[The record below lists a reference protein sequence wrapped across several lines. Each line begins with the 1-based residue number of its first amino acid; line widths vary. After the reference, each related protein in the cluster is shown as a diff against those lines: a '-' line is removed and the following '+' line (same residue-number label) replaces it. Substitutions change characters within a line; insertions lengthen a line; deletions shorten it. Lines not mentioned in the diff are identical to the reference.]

1 MTTQPTFYP
10 ALPLAD
16 LQASPKNPRKYF
28 DLVKLEELAQSIREK
43 GIVQPLLARPIYGE
57 DGQKSH
63 LELVVGERRYRAAL
77 LAEQTTVPCTVREL
91 SDRDAYEIMAIENVQ
106 RVDMSPAEEAEAYR
120 ELRNTFD
127 YTVEMIA
134 EKVGKSQTYVYQRL
148 KLADMD
154 DAAKADLA
162 AGHLPLRFALAIAR
176 LPLGRQAEALG
187 RAYEFEKHPVPF
199 SDFQRDLERHFMLDL
214 ATAAFSKSSEKLV
227 PEAGSCK
234 KCTKRT
240 GTNPTLFDDLT
251 EKDSCTDSNCYN
263 GKLDAHL
270 VEQQA
275 KLAAKGPLI
284 QISDR
289 WSTGDRDQNI
299 LPSRA
304 FREANKDDAEE
315 QVVSVLV
322 VEGHDRGKLRKVVLD
337 ESAHQW
343 LNGDTTKPTKQENS
357 HAVEHEK
364 RVKTAEFLTKL
375 RFAVFQEIAWSLDPQ
390 TINMSFALS
399 FICRYGQRSIY
410 EKRAK
415 AALFEA
421 LQLAAPDSPG
431 WPEDF
436 FSATLNEEQLLLRG
450 ILIAAC
456 YELVVQPFG
465 VLVELTDQ
473 LTELAAQLEID
484 VPLIRKQLKEKDKS
498 ATKKKAKP
506 QPEEIAPDS
515 TDAEEAQEAP
525 KRKAG
530 RPAKAKPEVDPEAPK
545 PKRGRPPGKRKTATA
560 EEKGAEE

>member
-1 MTTQPTFYP
+1 MITQPSFYP
-10 ALPLAD
+10 ELPLAQ
-16 LQASPKNPRKYF
+16 LQASPKNPRKFF

-43 GIVQPLLARPIYGE
+43 GIVQPLLARPVYDAEGNV
-57 DGQKSH
+57 KH
-63 LELVVGERRYRAAL
+63 YELVVGERRYRASL
-77 LAEQTTVPCTVREL
+77 LAQQTSVPCTVREL
-91 SDRDAYEIMAIENVQ
+91 SDADAYEIMAIENLQ
-106 RVDMSPAEEAEAYR
+106 RVDMSPAEEAEAYNEFR
-120 ELRNTFD
+120 TNFG

-134 EKVGKSQTYVYQRL
+134 EKVGKSQSYVYQRL
-148 KLADMD
+148 KLADMN

-176 LPLGRQAEALG
+176 LPLERQEEALEC
-187 RAYEFEKHPVPF
+187 AYEYDKHKVPF
-199 SDFQRDLERHFMLDL
+199 ADFQRDLERHFMLDL

-251 EKDSCTDSNCYN
+251 ENDSCTDSTCYN

-270 VEQQA
+270 IEQQA

-284 QISDR
+284 QITDR
-289 WSTGDRDQNI
+289 WSSGDRAQNI
-299 LPSRA
+299 LPDKA
-304 FREANKDDAEE
+304 FREANKDDAED
-315 QVVSVLV
+315 QIVSVLV
-322 VEGHDRGKLRKVVLD
+322 VEGHDRGKLRKVVLN

-343 LNGDTTKPTKQENS
+343 LNGEVKEPAKPENTY
-357 HAVEHEK
+357 AKEQEK
-364 RVKTAEFLTKL
+364 RVKQAEFLTKL

-399 FICRYGQRSIY
+399 FICRYGQRSVY

-421 LQLAAPDSPG
+421 LQLAAPDNPG

-436 FSATLNEEQLLLRG
+436 FSATLNEDQLLLRG
-450 ILIAAC
+450 ILVAAC
-456 YELVVQPFG
+456 YELVVQPYA

-484 VPLIRKQLKEKDKS
+484 VPLIRKKIKEKDKA
-498 ATKKKAKP
+498 ATKKKGKQ
-506 QPEEIAPDS
+506 QPEEEATEEP
-515 TDAEEAQEAP
+515 AEEEAP

-530 RPAKAKPEVDPEAPK
+530 RPAKPKPEVDPDAPK
-545 PKRGRPPGKRKTATA
+545 PKRGRPRKTAPS
-560 EEKGAEE
+560 EEEGAEA